1 MQAVVLDF
9 YSKKQKRRASLITG
23 KQLFALHYI
32 LKILDGSEDQVEDR
46 KADAIEIE
54 RAEDGPPVDSAIF
67 AFLHQCQV
75 GSCTEEEGFSVADV
89 QELVEGRLASVKVRF
104 PAATHDNL
112 CDALLTYSPESA
124 LFAQGHKSSVQK
136 DEQEDKFQGE
146 LKLGS
151 FTEFHNGVDGVIGDD
166 IADEQAMRA
175 IHDGIVRDGT
185 PDEDRYNL
193 WYVAH
198 CAAVEQANY
207 DEKGVQRPADRTLDA
222 GHGGMRLQDFVDA
235 CNSKLQRA
243 GSTKLLAAAHVLSLR
258 LYTCSTFRRM
268 NSSLRGFMPRVNGQI
283 PLRACI
289 QGARKGILCFQAVPR
304 DPASTFRGVKGFLAD
319 KFGAER
325 MGMDFAFLSTSVTQ
339 GIAKEFAGSAA
350 KTVLFEVE
358 YSPTC
363 PGADISM
370 LSLFPGEKE
379 VLFAPCTGLDL
390 KDSSVDATG
399 PDAGQARVV
408 VSPTAAM

>member
-1 MQAVVLDF
+1 
-9 YSKKQKRRASLITG
+9 
-23 KQLFALHYI
+23 
-32 LKILDGSEDQVEDR
+32 
-46 KADAIEIE
+46 
-54 RAEDGPPVDSAIF
+54 
-67 AFLHQCQV
+67 
-75 GSCTEEEGFSVADV
+75 V
-89 QELVEGRLASVKVRF
+89 QFREW
-104 PAATHDNL
+104 
-112 CDALLTYSPESA
+112 
-124 LFAQGHKSSVQK
+124 
-136 DEQEDKFQGE
+136 EDKFQGE

-151 FTEFHNGVDGVIGDD
+151 YAEFHDGVDGIIGED
-166 IADEQAMRA
+166 IPDEQALQA
-175 IHDGIVRDGT
+175 IHDGIVRDGN

-193 WYVAH
+193 WYVQH

-207 DEKGVQRPADRTLDA
+207 DEKGVQRSHDKMLDA

-235 CNSKLQRA
+235 CNRKLQQA
-243 GSTKLLAAAHVLSLR
+243 GSTKLLTAAHVLSLR

-268 NSSLRGFMPRVNGQI
+268 NRSLRGFMPRVDGQI

-289 QGARKGILCFQAVPR
+289 QGARKGILRFQVVPR
-304 DPASTFRGVKGFLAD
+304 SPASSFRGVKGFLAA

-325 MGMDFAFLSTSVTQ
+325 MGMDYAFLSTSVTQ

-358 YSPTC
+358 FVATC

-379 VLFAPCTGLDL
+379 VLFAPCTGLNLRDGGA
-390 KDSSVDATG
+390 DATE
-399 PDAGQARVV
+399 PSAGQARVV